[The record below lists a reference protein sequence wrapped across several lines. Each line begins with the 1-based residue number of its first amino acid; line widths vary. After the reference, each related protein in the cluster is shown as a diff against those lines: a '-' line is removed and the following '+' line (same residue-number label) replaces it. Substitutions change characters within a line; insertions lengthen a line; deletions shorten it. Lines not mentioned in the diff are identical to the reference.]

1 MIKTIRLRVIVS
13 VSLDCFLQFSGAFGK
28 SLVWGIVL
36 FYLFPLFSIPALQA
50 AAWGT
55 ALGNFLPD
63 NLQPFAFRTLPVFLE
78 GYSPVTDLKKIE
90 EFGDRNLLFILCLL
104 LLCGFLMY
112 IRYVIILSIVKS
124 LMSGLLCTS
133 SLLPFRG
140 LINI

>member
-63 NLQPFAFRTLPVFLE
+63 NLQPFTFRTLPVFLE
-78 GYSPVTDLKKIE
+78 GYLPVTDLKKNRRIWRSKFAIHFMSSVAVWLSHVYKICNNTIHCE
-90 EFGDRNLLFILCLL
+90 IINVGIIMYFI
-104 LLCGFLMY
+104 
-112 IRYVIILSIVKS
+112 IITLSRID
-124 LMSGLLCTS
+124 
-133 SLLPFRG
+133 
-140 LINI
+140 